1 MIGASETASLFTRGP
16 QSVRLVRLGRPEGP
30 VRLLV
35 LGPGTS
41 SSVYESPDAIDCVN
55 YQSQIESALVGEGYQ
70 LASFM
75 SAERRSGGDRRR
87 NSRDARGDRRRELQL
102 AFA

>member
-1 MIGASETASLFTRGP
+1 MTGSAETASLFTRGP
-16 QSVRLVRLGRPEGP
+16 QSVRLVRVGRTNGP

-41 SSVYESPDAIDCVN
+41 SSVYEAPDAIDCVA

-70 LASFM
+70 LASF
-75 SAERRSGGDRRR
+75 SAANRRSGLERRQNARGNDRRR
-87 NSRDARGDRRRELQL
+87 DLHL
-102 AFA
+102 ASC

>member
-1 MIGASETASLFTRGP
+1 MIGSIESASLFTRGL
-16 QSVRLVRLGRPEGP
+16 QSVRLVRLGRLEGP

-35 LGPGTS
+35 LGPGPS
-41 SSVYESPDAIDCVN
+41 SSVYESPDAIECGN

-70 LASFM
+70 LAGFAA
-75 SAERRSGGDRRR
+75 AERRSGADRRR
-87 NSRDARGDRRRELQL
+87 NSRDVRGDRRREVQM

>member
-1 MIGASETASLFTRGP
+1 MMIGSAETASLFTRGP

-30 VRLLV
+30 VRLMV

-41 SSVYESPDAIDCVN
+41 SSIYESPDAIDCVN

-70 LASFM
+70 LASFA
-75 SAERRSGGDRRR
+75 SAERRAGRERRQ
-87 NSRDARGDRRRELQL
+87 NSRGNDRRRELQL

>member
-1 MIGASETASLFTRGP
+1 MLGATETASLFTRGP
-16 QSVRLVRLGRPEGP
+16 QSVRLVRVGRPAGP

-41 SSVYESPDAIDCVN
+41 SSVYESPDAIDCVS

-70 LASFM
+70 LASFA
-75 SAERRSGGDRRR
+75 SAERRAGRERRQSARSGDRRR
-87 NSRDARGDRRRELQL
+87 DLRLVVANA
-102 AFA
+102 